1 LRIECDIG
9 RTPAGVKVKR
19 SFTSLNPQEALHVA
33 IFIEERNAEVYH
45 RFAEMFVEFRDSES
59 LEIAGVFWEM
69 AVEEK
74 NHSSLL
80 QNQYMEK
87 YGSSRC
93 ALTEED
99 LIEWIEVPSLED
111 SDLFTDPREGCTAN
125 VRDRALQVALKAELA
140 AQRYYSGLVDSTPEG
155 KLRRLYRELAE
166 MEDGHVAYIQ
176 RKLVPHPT
184 NDKTAN

>member
-1 LRIECDIG
+1 M
-9 RTPAGVKVKR
+9 KR
-19 SFTSLNPQEALHVA
+19 SFASLDPQEALHVA
-33 IFIEERNAEVYH
+33 IFIEERNAELYH

-74 NHSSLL
+74 NHSSVL
-80 QNQYMEK
+80 QRQYMET

-99 LIEWIEVPSLED
+99 LVEWIEVPKLED
-111 SDLFTDPREGCTAN
+111 GDVFAATGEGRASN

-140 AQRYYSGLVDSTPEG
+140 AQRYYSDLVENTQDGP
-155 KLRRLYRELAE
+155 LRRLYRELAE

-184 NDKTAN
+184 NDKKAN

>member
-1 LRIECDIG
+1 M
-9 RTPAGVKVKR
+9 KR
-19 SFTSLNPQEALHVA
+19 SFASLNPQEALHVA
-33 IFIEERNAEVYH
+33 IFIEERNAELYH

-59 LEIAGVFWEM
+59 LEIASIFWEM

-80 QNQYMEK
+80 QAKYTEE

-99 LIEWIEVPSLED
+99 LFEWIEVPKLED
-111 SDLFTDPREGCTAN
+111 GDVFAATREGRTTN
-125 VRDRALQVALKAELA
+125 VRDRALQVALKAELS
-140 AQRYYSGLVDSTPEG
+140 AQRYYSGLVQNTQEG
-155 KLRRLYRELAE
+155 PLRRLYCELAE
-166 MEDGHVAYIQ
+166 MEEGHVAYIQ

-184 NDKTAN
+184 SDKKAN

>member
-1 LRIECDIG
+1 M
-9 RTPAGVKVKR
+9 KR
-19 SFTSLNPQEALHVA
+19 SFASLNPQEALHVA
-33 IFIEERNAEVYH
+33 IFIEERNAELYH

-59 LEIAGVFWEM
+59 LEIASIFWEM

-80 QNQYMEK
+80 QGKYLEQ

-99 LIEWIEVPSLED
+99 LIEWIEVPKLED
-111 SDLFTDPREGCTAN
+111 GDVFAATREGRTTN
-125 VRDRALQVALKAELA
+125 VRDRALRVALTAELG
-140 AQRYYSGLVDSTPEG
+140 AQRYYSHLVENTQEG
-155 KLRRLYRELAE
+155 PLRQLYGELAE
-166 MEDGHVAYIQ
+166 MEDGHVAFIQ

-184 NDKTAN
+184 NDKKAI

>member
-1 LRIECDIG
+1 M
-9 RTPAGVKVKR
+9 KR
-19 SFTSLNPQEALHVA
+19 SFASLNPQEALHVA
-33 IFIEERNAEVYH
+33 IFIEERNAELYH

-69 AVEEK
+69 AGEEK

-80 QNQYMEK
+80 QGKYMEE

-99 LIEWIEVPSLED
+99 LIEWIEVPKLED
-111 SDLFTDPREGCTAN
+111 GDVFAATREGRTTN
-125 VRDRALQVALKAELA
+125 VRERALQVALKAELA
-140 AQRYYSGLVDSTPEG
+140 AKRYYADLVQNTVEG
-155 KLRRLYRELAE
+155 PLRRLYGELAE

-184 NDKTAN
+184 NDKKTN